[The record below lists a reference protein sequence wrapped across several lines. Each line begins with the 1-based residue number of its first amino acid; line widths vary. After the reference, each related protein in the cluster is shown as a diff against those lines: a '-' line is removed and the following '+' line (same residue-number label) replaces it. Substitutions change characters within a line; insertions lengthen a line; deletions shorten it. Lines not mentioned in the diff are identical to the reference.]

1 MNLIPLL
8 VLEYLFPASKL
19 VLEGGSSQQDSSDAR
34 GNYWA
39 KCTGKESRVAAYQLL
54 VHLVTNSE
62 KNMVA
67 LVEHLVSL
75 HHSLN
80 PDFLKEFQVWVN
92 AFTGNTI
99 LYVDRCSLIIC
110 LHKSFSFCSK
120 CDKPKKDVLFFTYL
134 IVLSYEVYPMCL
146 QYAPAVEGRC
156 ASGYVGLKNGGAT
169 CYMNS
174 VLQQLYLVPGVA
186 EDILAATHDVENE
199 DR

>member
-19 VLEGGSSQQDSSDAR
+19 VLEGGSSQQDSSNAR

-67 LVEHLVSL
+67 LVELLVSL

-92 AFTGNTI
+92 AYTGNTI
-99 LYVDRCSLIIC
+99 LIFC
-110 LHKSFSFCSK
+110 LHTSFSFCSNF
-120 CDKPKKDVLFFTYL
+120 DKPNKSVLVFIYL
-134 IVLSYEVYPMCL
+134 RVLYHV
-146 QYAPAVEGRC
+146 C
-156 ASGYVGLKNGGAT
+156 AMMLTVCSGCGGT
-169 CYMNS
+169 LYQWLCWPQEWGCYMLHEFS
-174 VLQQLYLVPGVA
+174 SATAIPGA
-186 EDILAATHDVENE
+186 WGG
-199 DR
+199 

>member
-67 LVEHLVSL
+67 LVELLVSL

-80 PDFLKEFQVWVN
+80 PDFLKEFQV
-92 AFTGNTI
+92 
-99 LYVDRCSLIIC
+99 
-110 LHKSFSFCSK
+110 
-120 CDKPKKDVLFFTYL
+120 
-134 IVLSYEVYPMCL
+134 
-146 QYAPAVEGRC
+146 
-156 ASGYVGLKNGGAT
+156 
-169 CYMNS
+169 
-174 VLQQLYLVPGVA
+174 
-186 EDILAATHDVENE
+186 
-199 DR
+199 